1 MSNGTSG
8 VSGGIITSMA
18 RLPVGTLTV
27 LALLAAHPAP
37 GAAQSPLAAGPRDVM
52 AAAIARRQSVLAAA
66 LPCRYDAYIKTAAF
80 DLAAPAD
87 SAASV
92 LLLTETEITAYW
104 QSPDR
109 FQETIDARH
118 RPGDGGI
125 GRPPATVDEIEHFQR
140 DYVTITDGSDPG
152 AGGTHG
158 PRLVANARQLR
169 TYQIPLPIG
178 RDALRDY
185 DVQRLD
191 TVVEGNDRILRITV
205 HGRGHGL
212 RFDGTVDV
220 RDSTYDVIGMDLLA
234 NDAVRFPGVSG
245 VRYQVVYSDTA
256 GGTVPSEIRLS
267 GHLERRLSARW
278 LPRSVAGMPMPEFP
292 RSVQFEEVAT
302 LSGFQS
308 DSGVRPPDIAE
319 VRRISHIN
327 ALRSDTGMWSSSAAA
342 PLSPAEQAAW
352 AEQDSVEMHPR
363 LVPRVVR
370 DAEWVSDAAF
380 GPGFGHY
387 NRVDGLYLGVAHDWH
402 VSPAFQFTTK
412 LGYAL
417 GRGLWQYRAG
427 TRVTLSQP
435 HQLWVGAS
443 YHDESGSWPS
453 LVPVSYDA
461 TASAFVNRVD
471 PNEYY
476 RDHGLLLSAGIR
488 VLPYT
493 RVEVR
498 YDDAHQST
506 LDTLPSSGFRPS
518 RFPPVPNPPIADGHL
533 RLVGGT
539 VTFDSRQLVRSRLGD
554 GMMAGGSWTSLALSV
569 DVSAHDVLASD
580 YSFRRYS
587 VRLEHQ
593 QRWGN
598 VGITTLTAV
607 GGVATGYTPPQQY
620 FTVGYG
626 IQVLAAEGSAFN
638 TLARGEFAGTRAAMI
653 LLRHDFGRLPLVP
666 IGFSLHGGAF
676 WSVLHSQLP
685 APGDTTLLTAGH
697 PYTEAGFT
705 LSHLTPFLT
714 PLDFAIS
721 CTWQLSHYPTHPFRF
736 GIGFTGL

>member
-1 MSNGTSG
+1 M
-8 VSGGIITSMA
+8 SGGIIRQMA
-18 RLPVGTLTV
+18 RYAVWPLAGLVLTAV
-27 LALLAAHPAP
+27 LAGP
-37 GAAQSPLAAGPRDVM
+37 GPAQSPTEDFDARAVL
-52 AAAIARRQSVLAAA
+52 AAAIARRHTTFATA
-66 LPCRYDAYIKTAAF
+66 LPSRYDAYIKSAAF
-80 DLAAPAD
+80 DLGAPHD
-87 SAASV
+87 SATSV
-92 LLLTETEITAYW
+92 LLLTETEVAAYW
-104 QSPDR
+104 QAPDR
-109 FQETIDARH
+109 FQETIEARH

-125 GRPPATVDEIEHFQR
+125 GRPPATVEEIEHFQR

-158 PRLVANARQLR
+158 TRLVANSRQLR
-169 TYQIPLPIG
+169 TYLIPLPVG
-178 RDALRDY
+178 LDGLKDY
-185 DVQRLD
+185 DVLRVD
-191 TVVEGNDRILRITV
+191 TLSEDGEPILRITV
-205 HGRGHGL
+205 RGRGRGA
-212 RFDGTVDV
+212 RFEGSVDV
-220 RDSTYDVIGMDLLA
+220 HAATYDLVGMDLTVSG
-234 NDAVRFPGVSG
+234 AVQFPGVTG
-245 VRYQVVYSDTA
+245 LRYQQIYSDTS
-256 GGTVPSEIRLS
+256 GVPVPSVVRLS

-278 LPRSVAGMPMPEFP
+278 LPHTVAGMPVPEFP
-292 RSVQFEEVAT
+292 RSVEFEEVAT
-302 LSGFQS
+302 LSGFRS
-308 DSGVRPPDIAE
+308 DSSVRPPDIPE
-319 VRRISHIN
+319 YRRISRVN
-327 ALRSDTGMWSSSAAA
+327 ALRSDTGMWSA
-342 PLSPAEQAAW
+342 PGAVLLSPAEQAAW

-387 NRVDGLYLGVAHDWH
+387 NRVDGLYAGVAHDWR
-402 VSPAFQFTTK
+402 SNQRFQFTTK

-417 GRGLWQYRAG
+417 GREQWRYRAG
-427 TRVTLSQP
+427 VRVVLSPP
-435 HQLWVGAS
+435 HQLWVGAT
-443 YHDESGSWPS
+443 YHDESSSWPS
-453 LVPVSYDA
+453 LVPMSYDA
-461 TASAFVNRVD
+461 TASALVNRVD

-476 RDHGLLLSAGIR
+476 RDHGLLLSAGVR
-488 VLPYT
+488 LLPYT

-506 LDTLPSSGFRPS
+506 LDTLPGSGFQIS

-539 VTFDSRQLVRSRLGD
+539 VTFDSRQLVRSRLGE

-569 DVSAHDVLASD
+569 DVSAHDILSSD

-587 VRLEHQ
+587 LRLEHQ

-598 VGITTLTAV
+598 AGVTTLTAV
-607 GGVATGYTPPQQY
+607 GGIATGFTPPQQY

-666 IGFSLHGGAF
+666 ATLSLHGGAF
-676 WSVLHSQLP
+676 WSVLHSALP
-685 APGDTTLLTAGH
+685 APGDTTLFSARH

-714 PLDFAIS
+714 PLDVAMS

-736 GIGFTGL
+736 GIGFTGF

>member
-1 MSNGTSG
+1 MSNGTSD

-18 RLPVGTLTV
+18 RLPDWTLAG
-27 LALLAAHPAP
+27 LAIFAAAPAP
-37 GAAQSPLAAGPRDVM
+37 GAAQSPVDVDARGVM
-52 AAAIARRQSVLAAA
+52 AAAIARRQATLAGA

-80 DLAAPAD
+80 DLAAPPD

-92 LLLTETEITAYW
+92 LLLTESEITAYW

-125 GRPPATVDEIEHFQR
+125 GRPPATVDEIEHYQR
-140 DYVTITDGSDPG
+140 DFVTITDGADPG

-158 PRLVANARQLR
+158 PRLVANTRQLR
-169 TYQIPLPIG
+169 TYQVPLPVG
-178 RDALRDY
+178 REGLRDY
-185 DVQRLD
+185 DFPRLD
-191 TVVEGNDRILRITV
+191 TIMEGTVRILRIV
-205 HGRGHGL
+205 VRGRGATP
-212 RFDGTVDV
+212 RFDGTVDL

-234 NDAVRFPGVSG
+234 NAAVRYPGVSG
-245 VRYQVVYSDTA
+245 LRYQEVFSDTA
-256 GGTVPSEIRLS
+256 GGTVPSQIRLS

-278 LPRSVAGMPMPEFP
+278 LPRTVAGMPMPEFP

-302 LSGFQS
+302 LSGFRS
-308 DSGVRPPDIAE
+308 DSAVHPPDIAE
-319 VRRISHIN
+319 VRRISRVN
-327 ALRSDTGMWSSSAAA
+327 ALRSDTGMWSAPGAA

-352 AEQDSVEMHPR
+352 AEQDSLELHPR

-370 DAEWVSDAAF
+370 DAERVSDAAF

-387 NRVDGLYLGVAHDWH
+387 NRVDGLYFGVAHDWR
-402 VSPAFQFTTK
+402 VSPTLQFSTK

-417 GRGLWQYRAG
+417 GRKSWQYRAG
-427 TRVTLSQP
+427 TRVTLSQQN
-435 HQLWVGAS
+435 QLWVGAT
-443 YHDESGSWPS
+443 YHDESSSWPS

-506 LDTLPSSGFRPS
+506 LDTLPNSGFRPT
-518 RFPPVPNPPIADGHL
+518 RFPPVPNPPITDGHL
-533 RLVGGT
+533 RLIGGM

-554 GMMAGGSWTSLALSV
+554 GMMAGGSWTSVAVRV
-569 DVSAHDVLASD
+569 DVSAHDILGSD

-598 VGITTLTAV
+598 AGVTTLTAV
-607 GGVATGYTPPQQY
+607 GGLSTGFTPPQQY
-620 FTVGYG
+620 FTLGYG

-666 IGFSLHGGAF
+666 ATLSLHGGAF
-676 WSVLHSQLP
+676 WSVLHSELP
-685 APGDTTLLTAGH
+685 APGDTTLFTAGH

-705 LSHLTPFLT
+705 LGHLTPFLT
-714 PLDFAIS
+714 PLDIAVS

-736 GIGFTGL
+736 GIGFTGF

>member
-1 MSNGTSG
+1 MLAG
-8 VSGGIITSMA
+8 VV
-18 RLPVGTLTV
+18 LLVPLVPV
-27 LALLAAHPAP
+27 AAQAPADDP
-37 GAAQSPLAAGPRDVM
+37 GARQLM
-52 AAAIARRQSVLAAA
+52 AAVIARRQTTLAAL

-80 DLAAPAD
+80 DLGAPPD

-92 LLLTETEITAYW
+92 LLLTETEIAAYW
-104 QSPDR
+104 QFPDR
-109 FQETIDARH
+109 FQETIEARH

-125 GRPPATVDEIEHFQR
+125 GRAPATVEEIEHYQR
-140 DYVTITDGSDPG
+140 DYVTISDASDPG

-158 PRLVANARQLR
+158 PRLVANTRQLR
-169 TYQIPLPIG
+169 TYRVPLPVG
-178 RDALRDY
+178 AEGLQDY
-185 DVQRLD
+185 DFTGVD
-191 TVVEGNDRILRITV
+191 TVAEGAVRILRITLR
-205 HGRGHGL
+205 GRGRSP
-212 RFDGTVDV
+212 RFDGTVEV
-220 RDSTYDVIGMDLLA
+220 RDSTYDLIGMDLFA
-234 NDAVRFPGVSG
+234 NAAVRFPGVSG
-245 VRYQVVYSDTA
+245 LRYQQVYTDTA
-256 GGTVPSEIRLS
+256 GTTLLAQVRLS

-302 LSGFQS
+302 VSGFRS
-308 DSGVRPPDIAE
+308 DSTVRPPDIAE
-319 VRRISHIN
+319 VRRISQVN
-327 ALRSDTGMWSSSAAA
+327 ALRSDTGMWSSPAAA

-387 NRVDGLYLGVAHDWH
+387 NRVDGLYLGVAHDWRGYPGLQ
-402 VSPAFQFTTK
+402 VMTK

-417 GRGLWQYRAG
+417 GRRTWQYRAG
-427 TRVTLSQP
+427 ARVTLSEP
-435 HQLWVGAS
+435 NQLWVGAT
-443 YHDESGSWPS
+443 YHDESASWPS
-453 LVPVSYDA
+453 LVPMNYDA

-488 VLPYT
+488 LLPYT
-493 RVEVR
+493 RIELR
-498 YDDAHQST
+498 YDDAHQAT
-506 LDTLPSSGFRPS
+506 LDTLSSSGFRPS
-518 RFPPVPNPPIADGHL
+518 RFPPVPNPPIADGHM

-539 VTFDSRQLVRSRLGD
+539 VTFDSRQLVRTRLGD

-569 DVSAHDVLASD
+569 DLSAHDILSSD

-598 VGITTLTAV
+598 AGVTTFTAV
-607 GGVATGYTPPQQY
+607 AGLSTGFTPPQQY

-638 TLARGEFAGTRAAMI
+638 TLARGEFAGTRAAMV

-666 IGFSLHGGAF
+666 VTLSLHGGAF
-676 WSVLHSQLP
+676 WSVLRSELP

-705 LSHLTPFLT
+705 LAHLTPFLT
-714 PLDFAIS
+714 PLDFAVS

-736 GIGFTGL
+736 GIGFTGF

>member
-1 MSNGTSG
+1 MKLSPFPM
-8 VSGGIITSMA
+8 VA
-18 RLPVGTLTV
+18 
-27 LALLAAHPAP
+27 LALLCALRGRA
-37 GAAQSPLAAGPRDVM
+37 AAQSPADDPEARQVM
-52 AAAIARRQSVLAAA
+52 AAVVAHRQATLASL

-80 DLAAPAD
+80 DLGASPD

-125 GRPPATVDEIEHFQR
+125 GRPPATVEEIEHFQR
-140 DYVTITDGSDPG
+140 DYVAITDGADPG

-158 PRLVANARQLR
+158 PRLVANSRQLR
-169 TYQIPLPIG
+169 TYLIPLPVG
-178 RDALRDY
+178 LDGLKDY
-185 DVQRLD
+185 DVLRVDSLSED
-191 TVVEGNDRILRITV
+191 GEPILRITV
-205 HGRGHGL
+205 HGRGRGA
-212 RFDGTVDV
+212 RFDGSVDV
-220 RDSTYDVIGMDLLA
+220 HAATYDLIGMDLTVSG
-234 NDAVRFPGVSG
+234 AVQFPGVTG
-245 VRYQVVYSDTA
+245 LRYQQIYSDTP
-256 GGTVPSEIRLS
+256 GVPVPSVVRLS
-267 GHLERRLSARW
+267 GHLQRRLSARW
-278 LPRSVAGMPMPEFP
+278 LPRTVAGMPVPEFP
-292 RSVQFEEVAT
+292 RSVEFEEVAL
-302 LSGFQS
+302 LSGFTS
-308 DSGVRPPDIAE
+308 DSSVRPPDIQE
-319 VRRISHIN
+319 YRRISRVN
-327 ALRSDTGMWSSSAAA
+327 ALRSDTGMWSA
-342 PLSPAEQAAW
+342 PGAVLLSPAEQAAW

-387 NRVDGLYLGVAHDWH
+387 NRVDGLYAGVAHDWR
-402 VSPAFQFTTK
+402 ANQRFQLTTK

-417 GRGLWQYRAG
+417 GRGQWQYRTGA
-427 TRVTLSQP
+427 RVLLSP
-435 HQLWVGAS
+435 RHQLWVGAA
-443 YHDESGSWPS
+443 YHDESSSWPS

-461 TASAFVNRVD
+461 TASALVNRVD

-476 RDHGLLLSAGIR
+476 RDHGLLVSAGIR

-506 LDTLPSSGFRPS
+506 LDTLPGSGFRIS

-539 VTFDSRQLVRSRLGD
+539 VTFDSRQLVRSRLGE
-554 GMMAGGSWTSLALSV
+554 GMMSGGSWTSLALSV
-569 DVSAHDVLASD
+569 DLSAHDILSSD

-593 QRWGN
+593 QRWGGGTAG
-598 VGITTLTAV
+598 VTTLTAV
-607 GGVATGYTPPQQY
+607 GGIATGFTPPQQY

-666 IGFSLHGGAF
+666 ATLSLHGGAF
-676 WSVLHSQLP
+676 WSILQSELP
-685 APGDTTLLTAGH
+685 APGDTTLFSARH

-714 PLDFAIS
+714 PLDVAIS

-736 GIGFTGL
+736 GIGFTGF